1 MVFGGEMLCACVWAR
16 LFHTHKLCRRTC
28 IQRAHTHIH
37 SHVHIKQ
44 VAKTNKR
51 LDWCH
56 NGEIPPVLLRIE
68 EEERQ
73 AMKRLNKKTKTK
85 SSLTEAQRRLR

>member
-1 MVFGGEMLCACVWAR
+1 M
-16 LFHTHKLCRRTC
+16 RTKGSLT
-28 IQRAHTHIH
+28 RMFIH

-73 AMKRLNKKTKTK
+73 AMKRLNKKK